1 MDLAEKARRHANF
14 LENVPLALILMGTIE
29 LGGAPP
35 LLLHGLGISLVVFRI
50 AHPIGLRHDNIR
62 HPLRAVGA
70 LGSIL
75 VLAISAGT
83 ALYQFVT

>member
-1 MDLAEKARRHANF
+1 MIDVNVNPSGMDNDSKII
-14 LENVPLALILMGTIE
+14 V
-29 LGGAPP
+29 APVYP
-35 LLLHGLGISLVVFRI
+35 EDDI
-50 AHPIGLRHDNIR
+50 AG